1 MDAALTPI
9 ARLVR
14 RHDRDRFLTALFA
27 SGECR
32 DDLFALYAFN
42 HEVAKTREVV
52 SEAALGRVRLQW
64 WRECVAGIYAGEV
77 LRRHEVMEP
86 LAIAVRRHVLPR
98 ESFDR
103 LIDARESDLENG
115 PPDSLAALERYL
127 DATSGSLVSLALAAL
142 GSTGEEAAAAAHA
155 VGIAYGLTGLLRAI
169 PIHARAKRLYL
180 PHDLSA
186 AAGLSPERDLFEL
199 RSSPEL
205 RRVVAQLAD
214 FATAH
219 LAVAETTA
227 AHLRQSAIPA
237 LLPAVLAR
245 ADLARLKRARYD
257 PFARLVR
264 RHDPWRGW
272 RLTWAAWRRRHR
284 RNSI

>member
-1 MDAALTPI
+1 MVESLTPI

-14 RHDRDRFLTALFA
+14 RHDRDRFLTTLFA
-27 SGECR
+27 PAEYR

-64 WRECVAGIYAGEV
+64 WRESIAGIYAGEAP
-77 LRRHEVMEP
+77 RRHEVVEP
-86 LAIAVRRHVLPR
+86 LAAAVRRHALPR
-98 ESFDR
+98 ESFER

-127 DATSGSLVSLALAAL
+127 DATSGNLVLLALTVL
-142 GSTGEEAAAAAHA
+142 GAGEEAAAAAHA
-155 VGIAYGLTGLLRAI
+155 VGIAYGLAGLLRAI
-169 PIHARAKRLYL
+169 PFHARAKRLYL
-180 PHDLSA
+180 PRDLSA
-186 AAGLSPERDLFEL
+186 AAGLRPERDLFEL

-205 RRVVAQLAD
+205 RRVVAQLAE

-219 LAVAETTA
+219 LAAAEAAA
-227 AHLRQSAIPA
+227 AHLPQRAFA
-237 LLPAVLAR
+237 AVLPAVLAR

-257 PFARLVR
+257 PFARLAR
-264 RHDPWRGW
+264 LPDPWRGW
-272 RLTWAAWRRRHR
+272 RLTRAAWRRRH
-284 RNSI
+284 